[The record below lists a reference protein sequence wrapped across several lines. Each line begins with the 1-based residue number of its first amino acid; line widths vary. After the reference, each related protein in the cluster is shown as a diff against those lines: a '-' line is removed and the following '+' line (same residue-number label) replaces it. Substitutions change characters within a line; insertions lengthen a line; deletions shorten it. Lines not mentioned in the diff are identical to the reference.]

1 MDAFDKYYLFDHDGN
16 KMFSVTPHFKDGRHL
31 VVGIKETKFNGRR
44 WYLDDYELKIHLLI
58 MNKWSQDTKQA
69 YLNIYE
75 GLHGDRN

>member
-44 WYLDDYELKIHLLI
+44 WYLDDYE
-58 MNKWSQDTKQA
+58 
-69 YLNIYE
+69 
-75 GLHGDRN
+75 